1 MFLSKSV
8 LDFHAPDMLE
18 CFLRLLCRTVGS
30 VFVKYYPKELKQQVF
45 KKLLLG
51 YTPKELAEEFAVPPA
66 TVYGWC
72 YTWQKEWTEKT
83 FSDFSI
89 LKIGDFLTHAPEQRR
104 QLEAADLNLKI
115 IHVSG
120 VLQLLTPEE
129 RIRIVESFSNTYS
142 NKMLCQALEIGPSI
156 LYYHKRAEK
165 MSSIRQRKEEELCAS
180 IRMIFSES
188 GCRFGAERIRIRM
201 QKQGIRINKKR
212 VLCLI
217 KKMNLSCKKG
227 SARYYSA
234 VARIKLSDT
243 SDVKIL

>member
-1 MFLSKSV
+1 M
-8 LDFHAPDMLE
+8 
-18 CFLRLLCRTVGS
+18 
-30 VFVKYYPKELKQQVF
+30 KYYPKELKQQAF
-45 KKLLLG
+45 KKFVLG

-72 YTWQKEWTEKT
+72 HAWQKEWTEKT

-89 LKIGDFLTHAPEQRR
+89 QEIGEFLTYAREQRR

-115 IHVSG
+115 IHESG
-120 VLQLLTPEE
+120 VLQLLTLEE
-129 RIRIVESFSNTYS
+129 RVRIVESFSNTYS
-142 NKMLCQALEIGPSI
+142 NKMLCQALEISPSI

-165 MSSIRQRKEEELCAS
+165 MSSKRQRKEEELCAS

-188 GCRFGAERIRIRM
+188 GCRFGAERIRIQL
-201 QKQGIRINKKR
+201 QKQGIRISKKR
-212 VLCLI
+212 VLCLM
-217 KKMNLSCKKG
+217 KKMNLSCEKG

-234 VARIKLSDT
+234 AARIKLSDT